1 MNRCFFAIFP
11 DSPSR
16 EQLAAEAQGIA
27 VRLHGRPVG
36 ALNLHLTLVFIGR
49 ASAAQRAR
57 LEAIGDAIRAAS
69 FDLLLDEV
77 GCFAR
82 AAVAWRA
89 PATPPDGLLQLQ
101 AALAVAC
108 TEAGFAIESRP
119 FRPHVTLVRDL
130 RRDALALAAATRAA
144 LTVPASAGSGSTGS
158 GSTRSDVLEATVL
171 GASPEP
177 AGWTAREFALV
188 GSEAA
193 PGGSVYTALRRW
205 PLAGPVVH
213 CGHGG
218 CP

>member
-11 DSPSR
+11 DSPSC

-130 RRDALALAAATRAA
+130 RRDALATARRAA
-144 LTVPASAGSGSTGS
+144 LTVPASAGSGSTG
-158 GSTRSDVLEATVL
+158 SDVLEATVL

>member
-1 MNRCFFAIFP
+1 MLNRCFFAIFP
-11 DSPSR
+11 DAPSR
-16 EQLAAEAQGIA
+16 EQLAVEAQGIA
-27 VRLHGRPVG
+27 TRLQGRAVG
-36 ALNLHLTLVFIGR
+36 APNLHLTLVFIGP
-49 ASAAQRAR
+49 ASPAQRAR
-57 LEAIGDAIRAAS
+57 LESIGDAIRAAP
-69 FDLLLDEV
+69 FDLLLDEL
-77 GCFAR
+77 GCFAK

-89 PATPPDGLLQLQ
+89 PAAPPDGLLQLQ
-101 AALAVAC
+101 AALAGAC
-108 TEAGFAIESRP
+108 TDAGFAIESRP

-130 RRDALALAAATRAA
+130 RRDALAAARRA
-144 LTVPASAGSGSTGS
+144 PSNP
-158 GSTRSDVLEATVL
+158 L
-171 GASPEP
+171 GTSSEP